1 MTAAGAA
8 VERVGIVMNGVTG
21 RMGKNQHLLRSI
33 LAIRADGGVALPD
46 GRRLLPDPMLVGR
59 DRAKL
64 EALAAETGVARFSDD
79 LDACLADP
87 ADTVYFDAVATQAR
101 PANLRKAIAAGKHVY
116 AEKPVAPTLAE
127 ALELV
132 ALAREAG
139 VRTGVVQDKLYLPGL
154 LKLKRLVDGGFFGRI
169 LSLRGEFGY
178 WVFEGDWQSPQR
190 PSWNYRREQGGGII
204 LDMLPHW
211 RYILDHVIGE
221 VRSVLCLG
229 ATHIPERWDER
240 GEPYAATAD
249 DAAYAL
255 FELEGGVVAQINS
268 SWSTRVHRDE
278 LVAFQVDGTE
288 GSAVAGLRSC
298 KAQHRSATPKPVW
311 NPDAPNPVD
320 FVGGWLEVPDNQPF
334 QNGFRAQWEAFLR
347 HLAAGE
353 PFAHSLLEG
362 AKGVQLAELAHTS
375 WRERRW
381 VDVPPLDG

>member
-1 MTAAGAA
+1 VTAAGAA